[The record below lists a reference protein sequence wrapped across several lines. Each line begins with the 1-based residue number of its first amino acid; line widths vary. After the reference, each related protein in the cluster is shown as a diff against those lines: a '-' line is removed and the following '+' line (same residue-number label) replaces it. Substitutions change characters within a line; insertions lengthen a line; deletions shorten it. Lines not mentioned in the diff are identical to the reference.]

1 MPQFAPRSAL
11 RGSRGGMGA
20 LEEHGRKDAALSAS
34 LATKGFYVRH
44 PCGIL
49 AALPQPRR
57 RRIGIKT
64 ALFYELFRNK
74 IVQYLKVKISKKL
87 KIT

>member
-11 RGSRGGMGA
+11 RGLRGGMGA

-34 LATKGFYVRH
+34 LAKKGFYLRH

-49 AALPQPRR
+49 AASLRHC
-57 RRIGIKT
+57 RIRAAAVPT
-64 ALFYELFRNK
+64 QERH
-74 IVQYLKVKISKKL
+74 
-87 KIT
+87 